1 MGAIVPSAVRER
13 KLKIAFG
20 ELVGLVGG
28 VEAAASDCRV
38 SKSTIARYAS
48 LSPADAECFA
58 PVDVVRALEA
68 VAGQAV
74 ITTELANMA
83 DGVFMKLPSVTR
95 PADLFAALSDLSR
108 EASEL
113 TAAIC
118 AGFNDGKFCDLD
130 AAKARSE
137 CDDVIQRAAQM
148 RALLDT
154 IIGDSA

>member
-1 MGAIVPSAVRER
+1 MGALVPSAVRER

-28 VEAAASDCRV
+28 LEAAAGGCRV
-38 SKSTIARYAS
+38 GKSTLARYAS

-68 VAGQAV
+68 VAGEALV
-74 ITTELANMA
+74 TGELASMA
-83 DGVFMKLPSVTR
+83 DGAFTKLPSVAR

-137 CDDVIQRAAQM
+137 CDDVIERAAQM

-154 IIGDSA
+154 IIGDQA

>member
-1 MGAIVPSAVRER
+1 MAAIVTSAVRER

-28 VEAAASDCRV
+28 LEAASGDCRV
-38 SKSTIARYAS
+38 SKSTLARYAS

-74 ITTELANMA
+74 VTAELANMA
-83 DGVFMKLPSVTR
+83 DGAFMKLPSVAR

-113 TAAIC
+113 TSAIC

-130 AAKARSE
+130 ASKARGE
-137 CDDVIQRAAQM
+137 VDDVIERAVQM
-148 RALLDT
+148 RVLLDT
-154 IIGDSA
+154 IIGDKA

>member
-1 MGAIVPSAVRER
+1 MGVIVPSAVRER

-74 ITTELANMA
+74 ITAELVNMA
-83 DGVFMKLPSVTR
+83 DGVFIKVPSVTR

-113 TAAIC
+113 TTAIC
-118 AGFNDGKFCDLD
+118 AGFNDGKFCDVD
-130 AAKARSE
+130 AAKALSE
-137 CDDVIQRAAQM
+137 CNDVIQRAAQM
-148 RALLDT
+148 GALLDT
-154 IIGDSA
+154 IIGDKE

>member
-1 MGAIVPSAVRER
+1 MGAIVTSAVRER

-28 VEAAASDCRV
+28 LEAAACDCRV
-38 SKSTIARYAS
+38 SKSTLARYAS

-68 VAGQAV
+68 VAGQPTVTSA
-74 ITTELANMA
+74 LAIMA
-83 DGVFMKLPSVTR
+83 DGAFMKLPSVAR

-113 TAAIC
+113 TTAIC

-130 AAKARSE
+130 AGKARGE
-137 CDDVIQRAAQM
+137 VDDVIQRAAQM
-148 RALLDT
+148 AALLDT
-154 IIGDSA
+154 IMGDTA